1 MTDLQVF
8 QNPEFGS
15 LDILWEDGK
24 PLFRAVPVAEMLGYQ
39 KPHDAIQR
47 HCRYSVKHGVPH
59 PQNPSK
65 EIEVIFITEG
75 DLYRLITHSKLPSA
89 QKFESWVFDDVL
101 PSIRKNGLYATDE
114 LLNNPDLII
123 KIATQLKTERQL
135 RKDAEATIEL
145 QKETID
151 VQSQQ
156 IAELQPKASYYDV
169 ILNCKDAVAVTVIA
183 SDYGKSAKWLNKT
196 LEDLDVQYKLNG
208 QKCWILKAK
217 YKDQGYTQTKTHSYL
232 GSDGDVHS
240 KQFTYWTQK
249 GRLFIY
255 DLLRAQ
261 GIKPMIEKAF

>member
-1 MTDLQVF
+1 MSNEIKVF
-8 QNPEFGS
+8 NNPEFGD

-39 KPHDAIQR
+39 RGRDAIQQ
-47 HCRYSVKHGVPH
+47 HCKGAVKRRVLTNGGN
-59 PQNPSK
+59 Q
-65 EIEVIFITEG
+65 EVIFITEG

-89 QKFESWVFDDVL
+89 QRFESWVFDDVL

-114 LLNNPDLII
+114 LLDNPDLLIE
-123 KIATQLKTERQL
+123 IATQLKTERQL

>member
-1 MTDLQVF
+1 MSTELQVF
-8 QNPEFGS
+8 NNPEFGN

-24 PLFRAVPVAEMLGYQ
+24 PLFRATQAATILGYQ
-39 KPHDAIQR
+39 QPEQAIR
-47 HCRYSVKHGVPH
+47 KHCKGVRKR
-59 PQNPSK
+59 NTPSNGG
-65 EIEVIFITEG
+65 IQSANFITEG

-101 PSIRKNGLYATDE
+101 PSIRKHGLYATDE
-114 LLNNPDLII
+114 LINNPDLLIE
-123 KIATQLKTERQL
+123 IATQLKTERQL

-255 DLLRAQ
+255 DLLRSV